1 MQQDPYDVLGVPRA
15 AGQDDIKKAY
25 RRLVKAYHPDRNPG
39 DSRVEQQFK
48 DVSAAYTIL
57 GDADKRARYDRG
69 EIGPDGRPAGS
80 ASYAAW
86 QRARRSAGAD
96 GRRAGARGTI
106 FDDLFGRGGFR
117 SRGADIGYTLTL
129 PFPEAV
135 LGTRRRLRLS
145 DGREVEVQVPAGAE
159 HGQTLRLKG
168 QGTPGMGGGEPGD
181 AYVEIRVEE
190 HPHFRRQG
198 ADLSVAVP
206 VTLQEA
212 VLGASIE
219 VPTVDGR
226 VTVQV
231 PAGANTGTRLRLRGK
246 GVPQPDGRRGDQYV
260 ELSVVL
266 ADAGDPALVE
276 FARRW
281 QPRTTTDPRRKAGLL

>member
-1 MQQDPYDVLGVPRA
+1 MQQDLYDVLGVSRS
-15 AGQDDIKKAY
+15 AGRDDIKKAY

-48 DVSAAYTIL
+48 DISAAYTIL
-57 GDADKRARYDRG
+57 GDAEKRARYDRG
-69 EIGPDGRPAGS
+69 EIGPDGRPAGP
-80 ASYAAW
+80 YAGW
-86 QRARRSAGAD
+86 PRGRRSGGAD
-96 GRRAGARGTI
+96 PRRAGGRGTI

-117 SRGADIGYTLTL
+117 SRGADIGYTLAL
-129 PFPEAV
+129 PFTEAV

-145 DGREVEVQVPAGAE
+145 DGREVEVQVPPGAE

-181 AYVEIRVEE
+181 AYVEIRVES

-198 ADLSVAVP
+198 ADLSVEVP

-231 PAGANTGTRLRLRGK
+231 PSGANTGTRLRLRGK

-260 ELSVVL
+260 DLSVVL
-266 ADAGDPALVE
+266 TDAGDPALME
-276 FARRW
+276 FVRRW
-281 QPRTTTDPRRKAGLL
+281 QPRSSADPRRKAGLI